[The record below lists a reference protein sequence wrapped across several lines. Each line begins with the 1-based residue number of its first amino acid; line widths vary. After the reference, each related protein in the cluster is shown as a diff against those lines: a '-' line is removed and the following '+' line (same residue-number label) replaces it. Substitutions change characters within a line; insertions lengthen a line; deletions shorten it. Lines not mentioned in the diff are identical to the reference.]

1 MRDEHT
7 RQTHRLHHLL
17 SSVHNMHLARDKLD
31 TVNMCRQIAD
41 SYACVLRPL
50 NLQAREGKLADMQT
64 IAANVELLI
73 QKVEI
78 VRSNAGVP
86 LLKSQPDVNA
96 KVVKSVEKRCVDAV
110 VKARAAFVNMLDN
123 DFRSFGW
130 PMKVPVPGKDDQVIN
145 SVKLY
150 VDQLNH
156 LQRVS
161 CDSTYITNQ
170 TKWQRAL
177 SDNWAVAAILR
188 APLARFK
195 YHFLESF
202 CVNLKTQDPNSES
215 NRGGAGTSRFDRP
228 EWAAEFALE
237 RIRETTPFLSE
248 IQIEGPLSADVKFAE
263 GFCQVFAEKVAYDC
277 ELALR
282 TSTNDS
288 DADELIAHAS
298 ETAKQ
303 FDSKLR
309 GGILSLEPQR
319 GDRDTVLFKS
329 SLHLLSLNE
338 SFLTTWASSE
348 LRLADARINSLLQ
361 RALGER
367 PPSSNDATTHVSPK
381 DSVYVTQCSKE
392 ELEAL
397 CASMVLCIGDASQKC
412 RWLESGER
420 VSTFLKL
427 TEIPLLQSLRS
438 RLKEDIDVLEMDHFT
453 PEQVGRCGRAALCAQ
468 LVADALEDRSIDAF
482 YVAQEE
488 RLGRGVYDDEITRL
502 RSLYS
507 STCSLVSDAIV
518 ASFVDNVRNE
528 YGYSTRFGEL
538 WAADAALVLSHDV
551 SESLVEPLTKL
562 EGSLSAISRGV
573 PCRRS
578 ASMIWLPIAT
588 KLDEFIFSEVLLQ
601 CFIGGTRNAMPAA
614 SEQNG
619 YLTTDLCA
627 RMSRQVAYDT
637 DTFVSTFSVVTPNP
651 SQFLPLSTESAR
663 VLRLACNKLL
673 LPVENLQLED
683 DEALKAIT
691 QMVIE
696 NGDSAPDDKDGPDHV
711 HQLSEPKLNILHI
724 TSRDVLEL
732 MIIAGHHDAIC
743 LS

>member
-1 MRDEHT
+1 MD
-7 RQTHRLHHLL
+7 
-17 SSVHNMHLARDKLD
+17 LARDKLD
-31 TVNMCRQIAD
+31 SVRMCRQIAD

-50 NLQAREGKLADMQT
+50 NLHARDEKMADMQT
-64 IAANVELLI
+64 IATNVERLI
-73 QKVEI
+73 KKVEVI
-78 VRSNAGVP
+78 RTNGGVP
-86 LLKSQPDVNA
+86 LLKSQPAINIR
-96 KVVKSVEKRCVDAV
+96 VVESVEKRCIDAV

-123 DFRSFGW
+123 DFRKFGW
-130 PMKVPVPGKDDQVIN
+130 PMKAPMPGNDDDVIS
-145 SVKLY
+145 SVILY
-150 VDQLNH
+150 VDQLNY

-161 CDSTYITNQ
+161 CESAYITNQ
-170 TKWQRAL
+170 TKWHRAL

-202 CVNLKTQDPNSES
+202 NVNVNNQDPPAQSD
-215 NRGGAGTSRFDRP
+215 RTGGGTTRFDRP

-237 RIRETTPFLSE
+237 RIRETTPFLSV
-248 IQIEGPLSADVKFAE
+248 IKIEGPLSADVKFAE

-282 TSTNDS
+282 TSTNDA

-309 GGILSLEPQR
+309 GGIISLKPQR
-319 GDRDTVLFKS
+319 GEKDGVLFKS

-348 LRLADARINSLLQ
+348 LRLADARLNSLLL

-367 PPSSNDATTHVSPK
+367 DGDVNHSTTLPPK
-381 DSVYVTQCSKE
+381 TQFDVPLRSKE
-392 ELEAL
+392 ELEQL
-397 CASMVLCIGDASQKC
+397 CTNMVLCIGDASQKC

-427 TEIPLLQSLRS
+427 TEIPLLQSLRN
-438 RLKEDIDVLEMDHFT
+438 RLKEDVDAVEVDHHS
-453 PEQVGRCGRAALCAQ
+453 PEQIGRCGRAALCAQ

-488 RLGRGVYDDEITRL
+488 RLGRGVYGDEIMRL
-502 RSLYS
+502 RALYS
-507 STCSLVSDAIV
+507 STCSLVSDSIV
-518 ASFVDNVRNE
+518 ATFVDNVRNE

-551 SESLVEPLTKL
+551 SESLVEPLTIL
-562 EGSLSAISRGV
+562 ERSLTAISRGV

-578 ASMIWLPIAT
+578 ASMIWRPIAA
-588 KLDEFIFSEVLLQ
+588 KLDEFIFNEVLLQ

-619 YLTTDLCA
+619 YLTADLCA

-651 SQFLPLSTESAR
+651 SQFLPLTTESAR

-673 LPVENLQLED
+673 LPTENLQLED
-683 DEALKAIT
+683 DEALQAII
-691 QMVIE
+691 QVAVE
-696 NGDSAPDDKDGPDHV
+696 NGQCDEDGED
-711 HQLSEPKLNILHI
+711 EPSHLQHLFESKLKILHI

-732 MIIAGHHDAIC
+732 MIIAGHHDAIR

>member
-1 MRDEHT
+1 MD
-7 RQTHRLHHLL
+7 
-17 SSVHNMHLARDKLD
+17 VARDKLD
-31 TVNMCRQIAD
+31 SVKMCRQIAD
-41 SYACVLRPL
+41 AYACVLHPL
-50 NLQAREGKLADMQT
+50 NLQAREGKLADMRT
-64 IAANVELLI
+64 IAANVEVLI
-73 QKVEI
+73 QKVDL
-78 VRSNAGVP
+78 VRSNGGVP

-123 DFRSFGW
+123 DFRNFGW
-130 PMKVPVPGKDDQVIN
+130 PMKVPVPGKDDQVIK
-145 SVKLY
+145 SIKLY
-150 VDQLNH
+150 ANQLNH

-161 CDSTYITNQ
+161 CDSAYITNQ

-177 SDNWAVAAILR
+177 SDNWSVAAILR

-202 CVNLKTQDPNSES
+202 SVNLKHHGLNSES
-215 NRGGAGTSRFDRP
+215 ERGPAGTSRFDRP

-309 GGILSLEPQR
+309 GGIISLEPQHA
-319 GDRDTVLFKS
+319 DRDTVLFKS

-348 LRLADARINSLLQ
+348 LRLADVRINSLLQ

-367 PPSSNDATTHVSPK
+367 APIDNNTTTHPSSNARVDM
-381 DSVYVTQCSKE
+381 TQCSKE
-392 ELEAL
+392 ELEQL
-397 CASMVLCIGDASQKC
+397 CANMVACIGDASQKC

-420 VSTFLKL
+420 ISTFLKL
-427 TEIPLLQSLRS
+427 TETPLLQSLRS
-438 RLKEDIDVLEMDHFT
+438 RLKEDIDVLEMDHYS

-468 LVADALEDRSIDAF
+468 LVADALEDRSVDSF

-562 EGSLSAISRGV
+562 ERSLSAISRGV

-578 ASMIWLPIAT
+578 ASMIWRPIAA
-588 KLDEFIFSEVLLQ
+588 KLDEFIFNEVLLQ

-619 YLTTDLCA
+619 YLTADLCA

-637 DTFVSTFSVVTPNP
+637 DTFVSTFSVVTSNP
-651 SQFLPLSTESAR
+651 SQFLPLTTESAR

-683 DEALKAIT
+683 DEALQAMT
-691 QMVIE
+691 QVAM
-696 NGDSAPDDKDGPDHV
+696 DDGVSDASDGHEPSHV
-711 HQLSEPKLNILHI
+711 HPLFESKLKILHI
-724 TSRDVLEL
+724 TARDVLEL
-732 MIIAGHHDAIC
+732 MIIAGHHDAIR